1 MTARTKYAAL
11 AVALALI
18 VGALALLQSGDGT
31 PNASIASTATDG
43 KATAA
48 EEDSDDDTPSADTG
62 EQSSGSTIP
71 VLTTGPTSPTPNLAP
86 PPYELAATRRC
97 LRSAGVAV
105 SPIRSTDPRLRAL
118 GDLAQRTSLELHLGG
133 QTLGLAFANAQLL
146 ADLLRVPDDPYRM
159 QVRRNALLM
168 YPPAARGQVEIV
180 LSCLRT

>member
-31 PNASIASTATDG
+31 PNARIASTATDG

-48 EEDSDDDTPSADTG
+48 EEDRDDDTPGADTG
-62 EQSSGSTIP
+62 ERPSGSTTP
-71 VLTTGPTSPTPNLAP
+71 VLTTGPTSPTPKAP

-97 LRSAGVAV
+97 LRSAGFAV

-118 GDLAQRTSLELHLGG
+118 GDLAQRTSLELHFGG

-146 ADLLRVPDDPYRM
+146 ADLLRVPNDPYRM